1 VTWPAPGKVAST
13 TALVFAG
20 MLGSAIL
27 VLSLDTAAITVGQK
41 VGFVY
46 GKNPNAVKSRLKLPA
61 IFDPG
66 AANNAE
72 PPSTFPGAN
81 E

>member
-1 VTWPAPGKVAST
+1 
-13 TALVFAG
+13 
-20 MLGSAIL
+20 
-27 VLSLDTAAITVGQK
+27 VGQK